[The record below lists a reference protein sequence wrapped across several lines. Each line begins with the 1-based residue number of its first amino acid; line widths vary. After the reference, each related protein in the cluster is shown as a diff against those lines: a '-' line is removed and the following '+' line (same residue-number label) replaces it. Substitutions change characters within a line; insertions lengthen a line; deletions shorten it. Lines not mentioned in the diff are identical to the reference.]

1 MTHRCRIFVGGLLES
16 IGDAD
21 VEKLFSSFGKVI
33 GLDRMGYKERTF
45 YRRNKHVR
53 VRYERRIAF
62 LTLEVAE
69 DKVALKAVKALN
81 GTKWKGATL
90 RCQLAKPSG
99 LERVRHE
106 IDKGHEE
113 EEEEEKGEDPVEKVE
128 VADVDG
134 PNKIRF
140 DQEEEDGMEVAGASR
155 WEDIETPAR
164 STYNFEKHLMKCA
177 DDIRQQRAEM
187 MDHDSNDDGDGEGPG
202 TMPVHTSTLPP
213 SRDESLVEAFL
224 KEQDANRVVVYGK
237 KKMDTVE
244 FLSEED
250 VAILGKNTPR
260 DMNLDLS
267 RFDSES
273 EDEVQRIPQVDGAYD
288 TSSSSSASSSSDD
301 EEKEAS
307 TSTSTS
313 SSSSDDENDGD
324 SPRATE
330 EIEIDGHSKLLESM
344 FPSGAAFFGTESS
357 RLRAEATLVGNRE
370 QIRKSLKDLNKQA
383 KRVQGRSSQI
393 SSS

>member
-69 DKVALKAVKALN
+69 DKVALKAVRALN

-99 LERVRHE
+99 LERVRKE
-106 IDKGHEE
+106 IDMDNEQ
-113 EEEEEKGEDPVEKVE
+113 EEEKEEDSVEKVE

-134 PNKIRF
+134 PNKLRF
-140 DQEEEDGMEVAGASR
+140 DQVEEDVMKVAGASR
-155 WEDIETPAR
+155 WEDIETPSR
-164 STYNFEKHLMKCA
+164 STYNFERHLMQCA
-177 DDIRQQRAEM
+177 DDMKRQRTEM
-187 MDHDSNDDGDGEGPG
+187 MDHTSNDNSEEEDAGA
-202 TMPVHTSTLPP
+202 MPIQRKMPP
-213 SRDESLVEAFL
+213 SKDESLVEAFL

-250 VAILGKNTPR
+250 VAVLRNTPR
-260 DMNLDLS
+260 DTDLDLS

-273 EDEVQRIPQVDGAYD
+273 EDEVQRIPQVDGADD
-288 TSSSSSASSSSDD
+288 TSSSSSSFSSDNDDDEQEKASTSSGSSDD
-301 EEKEAS
+301 ETGSSTPAATTEAM
-307 TSTSTS
+307 
-313 SSSSDDENDGD
+313 EV
-324 SPRATE
+324 
-330 EIEIDGHSKLLESM
+330 DGHSRLLESM
-344 FPSGAAFFGTESS
+344 FPCAATFFGTESS
-357 RLRAEATLVGNRE
+357 RLRTEATLAGNRE
-370 QIRKSLKDLNKQA
+370 QIRKSLKDLHKQA
-383 KRVQGRSSQI
+383 KRVLGRSGQI
-393 SSS
+393 SSSKDY

>member
-1 MTHRCRIFVGGLLES
+1 
-16 IGDAD
+16 
-21 VEKLFSSFGKVI
+21 
-33 GLDRMGYKERTF
+33 
-45 YRRNKHVR
+45 
-53 VRYERRIAF
+53 
-62 LTLEVAE
+62 
-69 DKVALKAVKALN
+69 
-81 GTKWKGATL
+81 
-90 RCQLAKPSG
+90 
-99 LERVRHE
+99 
-106 IDKGHEE
+106 
-113 EEEEEKGEDPVEKVE
+113 
-128 VADVDG
+128 
-134 PNKIRF
+134 
-140 DQEEEDGMEVAGASR
+140 
-155 WEDIETPAR
+155 
-164 STYNFEKHLMKCA
+164 
-177 DDIRQQRAEM
+177 
-187 MDHDSNDDGDGEGPG
+187 MDHDSNDDGEGPG
-202 TMPVHTSTLPP
+202 TMPIHTRTLPP
-213 SRDESLVEAFL
+213 SKDESLVEAFL

-250 VAILGKNTPR
+250 VAGLGKNTPR

-267 RFDSES
+267 RFDSDS

-288 TSSSSSASSSSDD
+288 TSSSSSSSSASSSSDD
-301 EEKEAS
+301 EEKEAP